1 MAQYLRDEANM
12 LEDAG
17 PVGIPPQILDP
28 YGAALTS
35 LLQPRPTHVTAAAA
49 SAASLLTAVYGLTA
63 VIDDELTQQMGA
75 AADAGTISSANEAV
89 GSLTSTTDWEA
100 ALLLRLP
107 PVSTADG
114 AAAVVVQ
121 THVAV
126 TALRVTAPAILLPA
140 SAGTAGLL
148 PGQSLLRVSVRLDVT
163 APSAVPAQANS
174 GSHGGGSGGALDAVS
189 GLAAAKEVA
198 SALAAWRTSAAS
210 NVTRNAISSSAA
222 SSASGA
228 SSSEVLAALE
238 GLCIPSAMHLTVLAE
253 ALVAYEVPLS
263 VAGRTAY
270 LQTCTW
276 AAGWGASRA
285 IASGDNSSSSSGT
298 PFLMSRAIAASAV
311 TASSPQQAAPLPR
324 PPVGLAASQGMAP
337 TAVVACEVSD
347 VALPV
352 APLADGD
359 SSSGSSRLT
368 LLQPPAALLNSSSPA
383 AILYARWEES
393 VPESVLLPSGIVSHS
408 NSSSSNTSTLVNV
421 APRSMALA
429 ERYVG
434 AVEARVGALRVDVP
448 AVLLPEQLLPPGQ
461 SLLLVSLRLWPDLGA
476 AAAAAGA
483 ARSGSAAGE
492 EALEVVSGVAAAG
505 AVAEALQVWRN
516 VTAAA
521 NGSLVTATAA
531 AALAAAGL
539 CLPPAEQLAVIVEA
553 QAAAVAS
560 TLAATDAAL
569 GMTGVSLCRVVD
581 VWPGVTGLPIDPG
594 SIWAPFDTDK
604 PLTAAPTPDGS
615 AAPAESDDSTVA
627 TQLSS
632 PGVIIA
638 FTFAAIIL
646 PLAAAHS
653 PPPPERLFYTY
664 IGGRAKM
671 TDLGSNTCDSPAAAA
686 AAAASSPFGG
696 DRGLGGRKSM
706 GLRRSMSTAVTSSL
720 MASASHALQQSS
732 SGRAQDG
739 APEQRM
745 RRSDSGPGG
754 GGGVLESL
762 MATAGRRLGGLAR
775 SRSARLRQPKE
786 YLSSVMELGS
796 GVTGLTI
803 PVPEE
808 DSDAAGSDIEHGA
821 LPTMAAP
828 HATADGSGELDG
840 PQQLQAPA
848 APLPWA
854 GVGPGAGTM
863 LRGVASP
870 FGKAAAGKGFD
881 RAGGG
886 LGIARAELCLLVL
899 MLVRTITG

>member
-1 MAQYLRDEANM
+1 MPLRFW
-12 LEDAG
+12 
-17 PVGIPPQILDP
+17 
-28 YGAALTS
+28 T
-35 LLQPRPTHVTAAAA
+35 
-49 SAASLLTAVYGLTA
+49 
-63 VIDDELTQQMGA
+63 
-75 AADAGTISSANEAV
+75 
-89 GSLTSTTDWEA
+89 
-100 ALLLRLP
+100 LR
-107 PVSTADG
+107 
-114 AAAVVVQ
+114 
-121 THVAV
+121 
-126 TALRVTAPAILLPA
+126 
-140 SAGTAGLL
+140 
-148 PGQSLLRVSVRLDVT
+148 
-163 APSAVPAQANS
+163 
-174 GSHGGGSGGALDAVS
+174 
-189 GLAAAKEVA
+189 
-198 SALAAWRTSAAS
+198 
-210 NVTRNAISSSAA
+210 
-222 SSASGA
+222 
-228 SSSEVLAALE
+228 
-238 GLCIPSAMHLTVLAE
+238 
-253 ALVAYEVPLS
+253 S
-263 VAGRTAY
+263 VAH
-270 LQTCTW
+270 Q
-276 AAGWGASRA
+276 
-285 IASGDNSSSSSGT
+285 
-298 PFLMSRAIAASAV
+298 
-311 TASSPQQAAPLPR
+311 
-324 PPVGLAASQGMAP
+324 
-337 TAVVACEVSD
+337 
-347 VALPV
+347 
-352 APLADGD
+352 
-359 SSSGSSRLT
+359 
-368 LLQPPAALLNSSSPA
+368 
-383 AILYARWEES
+383 
-393 VPESVLLPSGIVSHS
+393 
-408 NSSSSNTSTLVNV
+408 
-421 APRSMALA
+421 
-429 ERYVG
+429 
-434 AVEARVGALRVDVP
+434 
-448 AVLLPEQLLPPGQ
+448 
-461 SLLLVSLRLWPDLGA
+461 
-476 AAAAAGA
+476 
-483 ARSGSAAGE
+483 
-492 EALEVVSGVAAAG
+492 
-505 AVAEALQVWRN
+505 
-516 VTAAA
+516 
-521 NGSLVTATAA
+521 
-531 AALAAAGL
+531 
-539 CLPPAEQLAVIVEA
+539 
-553 QAAAVAS
+553 
-560 TLAATDAAL
+560 
-569 GMTGVSLCRVVD
+569 
-581 VWPGVTGLPIDPG
+581 IDPG

-646 PLAAAHS
+646 VLTAVVVTLHAIRRKRRARRTAVYLTDEEKAAAAAAASAASALQRALSRRGWRHGKKKLPGGGKAAAAAPGLPALQEDWQAEEEWDEQFRQRQQEMFNSLYGGAAAAGIIKVPSRSAAAAVSATVTAVPMLGGAAGEAKGLGTSEIEPAFDDPSPRRTSRAGTQHSLSSNGMAGGGSDHGRGNNTAAAAADGDSTMPASTPEAHVPAPYGPGADDVAAVLATPVAPDAGASRRLTDSGGASASGTTVLTASAPQVLRMPAVRPPSLRRQAPPPSPAATNLRVMSAFAPAASARPVFAADATALGGGPATAASPARTASDAWRSASGEVALPVPPRPSMSGAALIATAAGSSSGGSSSSDAGSAAPSTAACASRPSTADSAEEEPGGPGTRGPSAAGTPVKHQQHQQHQQLLLQPQQPQQQRLVPRLSSRLLTTRQSWTAESLATGAAAATAASPAALRSSTGTLASPQPLAAAHS

-886 LGIARAELCLLVL
+886 LGIARGGPAAMLSPARATSAAPELLN
-899 MLVRTITG
+899 